1 MTDSY
6 NQGDI
11 NLLDGSPISVQT
23 PDVTPL
29 VIQLGAIDDGGRLTV
44 TIMGGESDA
53 DPLLVSTNN
62 YVVLSGDVIFTRAG
76 GAGIVTPAGGA
87 IVIIPFNLVPVLA
100 FTIFDNVATGLSDC
114 QLTIT
119 GPATP
124 YDHRLKFSA
133 IQF

>member
-23 PDVTPL
+23 PDATPL
-29 VIQLGAIDDGGRLTV
+29 VIQLGAIADGGRLTV
-44 TIMGGESDA
+44 DMIGGGSDA

-62 YVVLSGDVIFTRAG
+62 YAVLSADVIFTRAG
-76 GAGIVTPAGGA
+76 AAGVVTPAGGP
-87 IVIIPFNLVPVLA
+87 ISILPLGLVPLLT
-100 FTIFDNVATGLSDC
+100 FTITDGPLLTTC
-114 QLTIT
+114 ELTIV
-119 GPATP
+119 GPLTP